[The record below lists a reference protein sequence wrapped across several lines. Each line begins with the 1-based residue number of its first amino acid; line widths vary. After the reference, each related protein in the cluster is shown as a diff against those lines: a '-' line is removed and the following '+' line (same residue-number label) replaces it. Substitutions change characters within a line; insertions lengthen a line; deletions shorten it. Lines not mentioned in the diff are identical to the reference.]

1 MKTID
6 SNISTQFSSDSVVPY
21 FAVSATFNAI
31 DVLRIW
37 SGYGDITIS
46 GNTYTGAGDLLSI
59 SQIEEAAELK
69 ATGVNIT
76 ISGVPQAILT
86 YALDAEYQNKE
97 IIIYIGVLDKTTFQ
111 PSGNPYNLFS
121 GVMDIMTINDSANSL
136 TINVSA
142 ESKMIILQRSKS
154 LRYTNEEQKRLFP
167 NDKGLEYVSSLQDK
181 PLIWGSG
188 GAVAA
193 FRGGGGTRSTDG
205 GYGEDYAYE
214 KYGD

>member
-21 FAVSATFNAI
+21 FAVSATFNAV

-59 SQIEEAAELK
+59 SQVEESAELK
-69 ATGVNIT
+69 ASGVSIT

-86 YALDAEYQNKE
+86 YALDAQYQNKE

-111 PSGNPYNLFS
+111 PSGSPYILFS
-121 GVMDIMTINDSANSL
+121 GVMDIMTINDSASTL
-136 TINVSA
+136 SIGVSA

-181 PLIWGSG
+181 PLIWGAG
-188 GAVAA
+188 GSVAA
-193 FRGGGGTRSTDG
+193 FVSNNSD
-205 GYGEDYAYE
+205 ESNDYARD
-214 KYGD
+214 KYND